1 MDYRTFTTNLSNL
14 ERYKRD
20 LEEVN
25 ESLETLLYILANVR
39 GISYDSQG
47 GSTNPSVKAQKWL
60 DLDERYNLK
69 LAEKEFIEN
78 AIKVVEDTLKQ
89 MPEELQNA
97 LVEIY
102 CHGKTFREVCVEV
115 GYTES
120 GYWRYLKKETE
131 KYL

>member
-1 MDYRTFTTNLSNL
+1 MDYRTFVTNLSNL

-20 LEEVN
+20 LQAVN
-25 ESLETLLYILANVR
+25 GNLDTLLYILANVR
-39 GISYDSQG
+39 GISYDQQG
-47 GSTNPSVKAQKWL
+47 GSTNPSLKAQKWL

-78 AIKVVEDTLKQ
+78 AIKVIEDTLKQ

-97 LVEIY
+97 LVEVY
-102 CHGKTFREVCVEV
+102 CNGKTFREVCVEV